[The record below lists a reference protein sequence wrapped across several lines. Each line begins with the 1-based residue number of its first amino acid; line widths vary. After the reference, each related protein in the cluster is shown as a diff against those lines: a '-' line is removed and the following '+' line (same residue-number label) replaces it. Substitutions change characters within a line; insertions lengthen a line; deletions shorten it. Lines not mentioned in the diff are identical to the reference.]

1 MDYRVKPEE
10 KETRLQRSCIDT
22 ITALLDTGSA
32 IAEGFEKTN
41 DVEVIAIHAP
51 MWTNAVT
58 DFLTKSLGGE
68 CAARF
73 RNAPAYVYAL
83 PHRDFIGNSY
93 WQHVQ
98 GKLRTLSHILV
109 ELREQKLS
117 VLAD

>member
-1 MDYRVKPEE
+1 MAILRKTRDR
-10 KETRLQRSCIDT
+10 RLQSCIDA
-22 ITALLDTGSA
+22 ITALLDTGSG
-32 IAEGFEKTN
+32 IARDFEKTN
-41 DVEVIAIHAP
+41 DLDKIAMDAP
-51 MWTNAVT
+51 EWTDAVT
-58 DFLTKSLGGE
+58 DFLTKSLGKE

-93 WQHVQ
+93 WQQVE